1 MKTRLWAALLITV
14 ATMSPAVG
22 HTALVS
28 AEPIAESTVAEIPAT
43 ISLVFD
49 EELLLIGEKNPNN
62 LEVTDEAGTK
72 ISGEV
77 IVAGA
82 NISTESGI
90 TKPGNYTVSYRVA
103 SSDGHIVE
111 GSYRFSVVV
120 PLVSE
125 IAEDGSNL
133 LVRSSWIL
141 LIIAGLGTYALL
153 RRRK

>member
-1 MKTRLWAALLITV
+1 M
-14 ATMSPAVG
+14 
-22 HTALVS
+22 
-28 AEPIAESTVAEIPAT
+28 
-43 ISLVFD
+43 FD
-49 EELLLIGEKNPNN
+49 EEFLLIGEKNPNN
-62 LEVTDEAGTK
+62 LEVTDEAGAK

-77 IVAGA
+77 LVAGA

-90 TKPGNYTVSYRVA
+90 TKPGNYTVNFRVA
-103 SSDGHIVE
+103 GSDGHIVE
-111 GSYRFSVVV
+111 GSYRFSVSV

-125 IAEDGSNL
+125 VAEDGPNL